1 MMTREQR
8 RDIFEAIGLLA
19 IVASLIFLALE
30 VRQANLAT
38 RIAAR
43 DSASQ
48 GHIDYISN
56 SIVPEILSV
65 AQRKSFRDEELT
77 GLESAQIS
85 QFHSMRWRHYERVF
99 FLYQYNVIS
108 EGEWRGYE
116 NGILRALS
124 GSSEYWEASRR
135 LWERDRPLL
144 SEQFVAYVDTLSRS
158 AQ

>member
-77 GLESAQIS
+77 ELESAQIS

-99 FLYQYNVIS
+99 FLYQYDVIS
-108 EGEWRGYE
+108 EGEWRGYK
-116 NGILRALS
+116 NGILRALA
-124 GSSEYWEASRR
+124 GSSEYWAASRR
-135 LWERDRPLL
+135 VWERDRPLL
-144 SEQFVAYVDTLSRS
+144 SEQFVAYVDTLSPS

>member
-48 GHIDYISN
+48 GHIDYMSFSVDP
-56 SIVPEILSV
+56 SILAV
-65 AQRKSFRDEELT
+65 ARQKMIRDEEWTDIELD
-77 GLESAQIS
+77 QIRM
-85 QFHSMRWRHYERVF
+85 FHAMRWRHYERVF
-99 FLYQYNVIS
+99 FLYQYDVIS
-108 EGEWRGYE
+108 DGEWQGYE
-116 NGILRALS
+116 NGIMRALN
-124 GSSEYWEASRR
+124 GSSVYWEASRR
-135 LWERDRPLL
+135 QLEGDRSLL
-144 SEQFVAYVDTLSRS
+144 SKQFIDYIDTLML
-158 AQ
+158 ADK